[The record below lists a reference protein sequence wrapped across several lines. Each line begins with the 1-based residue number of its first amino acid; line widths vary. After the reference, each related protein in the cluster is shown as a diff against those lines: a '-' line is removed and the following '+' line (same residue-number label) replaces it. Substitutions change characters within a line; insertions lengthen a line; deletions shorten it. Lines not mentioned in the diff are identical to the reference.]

1 MPECPSCFRHFNT
14 NNALIQH
21 IEAAHGKGNVHRGVR
36 MWESSRNQNGE
47 LTTGRAS
54 GQYSYVV
61 DNSDYCQESD
71 TWDCSICSREFLTA
85 RDLEQ
90 HLNSGVHEADLYRCQ
105 GCERT
110 FRSLGSL
117 NQHVTM
123 TDCSERAA
131 RQVRTLLGDASRQ
144 AGLLQITDQSRT
156 TGRTAPPEA
165 TLFFDGGASPNPG
178 CGGGGFYLIDDR
190 GHEITREAVGIFP
203 YTNVT
208 NNQAEYIGLITG
220 LLEAESQGLRRLA
233 AKGDS
238 ELVINQMNG
247 YYEARSDRIVALNQY
262 ANEIERRFQRVT
274 YAWISRQENAV
285 ADSLASQGKT
295 EYADTE
301 VTLNINRNPPVFYNH

>member
-21 IEAAHGKGNVHRGVR
+21 TEAAHGKGNVHRGVR

-144 AGLLQITDQSRT
+144 AGLLQITDESRT
-156 TGRTAPPEA
+156 TGRTAPPERRSSSTA
-165 TLFFDGGASPNPG
+165 ARLPTLAAAVAVSILLTIEAMRLRARRSASSRTPTSP
-178 CGGGGFYLIDDR
+178 
-190 GHEITREAVGIFP
+190 ITRRSTSALSRAF
-203 YTNVT
+203 
-208 NNQAEYIGLITG
+208 
-220 LLEAESQGLRRLA
+220 LRR
-233 AKGDS
+233 S
-238 ELVINQMNG
+238 
-247 YYEARSDRIVALNQY
+247 
-262 ANEIERRFQRVT
+262 RR
-274 YAWISRQENAV
+274 ACA
-285 ADSLASQGKT
+285 ASQSR
-295 EYADTE
+295 A
-301 VTLNINRNPPVFYNH
+301 IRS